1 MTKKKLFVWA
11 CDYSENSGEGK
22 LARLFIQNINKKKK
36 FNIKLNQKKI
46 LTQKYISTFWGIIYC
61 WKKYINQETVCYLNY
76 LPLWNFL
83 IFIFLPPKTILGPI
97 TGGAFYSKSD
107 LTSYFLRGLL
117 FPIFYKISEFFL
129 NIRKVK
135 PIFSTNL
142 LKKNLSN
149 KTVKKSNFKFVVK
162 NFLFKKN
169 TKRKK
174 KIDFII
180 YYRKHKNKES
190 FFSFNLIKKI
200 IQLKFKVYVVGDKL
214 NLSYVKN
221 CGYLSN
227 KKISN
232 LQSLARYTIVSGEN
246 PYSFFV
252 LECLSHHIK
261 VIIEKN
267 MTKRIT
273 LFKKNFIVLNYNSL
287 NSIKKLK

>member
-1 MTKKKLFVWA
+1 LTKKKLFVWA

-149 KTVKKSNFKFVVK
+149 KTVKKSNFNFVVK